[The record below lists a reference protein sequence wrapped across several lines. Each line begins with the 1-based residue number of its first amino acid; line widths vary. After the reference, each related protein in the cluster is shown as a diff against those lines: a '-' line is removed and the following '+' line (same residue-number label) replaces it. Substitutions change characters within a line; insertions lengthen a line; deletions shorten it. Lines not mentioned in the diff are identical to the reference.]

1 MKPFHSNSTRGK
13 RALLSALA
21 LAAAAASAQTA
32 QTAQTAPAENAKQP
46 ATLPEVKVQEAAA
59 APVYA
64 GGHVATRARLGLLGG
79 KDFMETPFSTIAY
92 TESFMEDSQAGDV
105 SEVIARNDP
114 AVFASGAPGESNE
127 SYTIRGLPSLVA
139 DVMLN
144 GLPGMAAYFRN
155 APEMLERVEVLKGP
169 SALLNGMPPKGT
181 TGGAVNLVPKR
192 AGSEPLA
199 RVKAIYQ
206 SDSHFGSHVD
216 VGRRLGEQQQ
226 FGVRFNGVWRNGET
240 AVNTQRKKAT
250 LASLGLDWRGAGG
263 RARVS
268 ADLYRTQ
275 DRVKGMTRGLT
286 LAPGLAVPAP
296 PRPDVSWNPPWA
308 YYDSVDKGAM
318 LRGEFD
324 WGQNLTAW
332 AAAGASH
339 TAFDTLMGIG
349 QVINAAGDMRL
360 NFGGVADT
368 ARRCSAEAGLKGRLH
383 TGVVGHQL
391 ALQLTHYSENYRLN
405 GAMGLLPGG
414 WTTSLYHP
422 AWGPQVALPSPAPA
436 ITRTDTRLSSIGA
449 ADTLSFMQERLQITL
464 GARRQQVKSATF
476 SGASGAQLGA
486 RYSQSATTPSVAIL
500 YKAGSR
506 ISLYANYAE
515 GLSQG
520 AIAPATAA
528 NAGQAF
534 PPFKTRQKEAG
545 LKLDLGEFAHTFSVF
560 EIRRPGSYTDLLT
573 NFFSFGGM
581 QRNRGVE
588 WGFFGQARPGLRL
601 MGGLAWTQAK
611 VIHAAQAA
619 HEGRQAT
626 GVPRWQAK
634 LGVEWDAGT
643 AWPAAQGLTL
653 TAHAAAASR
662 QYLSADNALSIPGR
676 AVIDLGAR
684 YATRVAGRPFTL
696 RAALSNAANRA
707 YWTKPYFASLAMG
720 EPRTLRLSA
729 TMDF

>member
-1 MKPFHSNSTRGK
+1 MKPFHSKSTRGK

-32 QTAQTAPAENAKQP
+32 QTAPAENAKQP
-46 ATLPEVKVQEAAA
+46 ATLPEVKVQETAA

-181 TGGAVNLVPKR
+181 TGGAGNLVPKR

-308 YYDSVDKGAM
+308 IT
-318 LRGEFD
+318 
-324 WGQNLTAW
+324 TAW
-332 AAAGASH
+332 TKGPCCAA
-339 TAFDTLMGIG
+339 
-349 QVINAAGDMRL
+349 
-360 NFGGVADT
+360 
-368 ARRCSAEAGLKGRLH
+368 
-383 TGVVGHQL
+383 
-391 ALQLTHYSENYRLN
+391 
-405 GAMGLLPGG
+405 
-414 WTTSLYHP
+414 
-422 AWGPQVALPSPAPA
+422 
-436 ITRTDTRLSSIGA
+436 SSIGA
-449 ADTLSFMQERLQITL
+449 
-464 GARRQQVKSATF
+464 
-476 SGASGAQLGA
+476 
-486 RYSQSATTPSVAIL
+486 
-500 YKAGSR
+500 
-506 ISLYANYAE
+506 
-515 GLSQG
+515 
-520 AIAPATAA
+520 
-528 NAGQAF
+528 
-534 PPFKTRQKEAG
+534 KT
-545 LKLDLGEFAHTFSVF
+545 
-560 EIRRPGSYTDLLT
+560 
-573 NFFSFGGM
+573 
-581 QRNRGVE
+581 
-588 WGFFGQARPGLRL
+588 
-601 MGGLAWTQAK
+601 
-611 VIHAAQAA
+611 
-619 HEGRQAT
+619 
-626 GVPRWQAK
+626 
-634 LGVEWDAGT
+634 
-643 AWPAAQGLTL
+643 
-653 TAHAAAASR
+653 
-662 QYLSADNALSIPGR
+662 
-676 AVIDLGAR
+676 
-684 YATRVAGRPFTL
+684 
-696 RAALSNAANRA
+696 
-707 YWTKPYFASLAMG
+707 
-720 EPRTLRLSA
+720 
-729 TMDF
+729 